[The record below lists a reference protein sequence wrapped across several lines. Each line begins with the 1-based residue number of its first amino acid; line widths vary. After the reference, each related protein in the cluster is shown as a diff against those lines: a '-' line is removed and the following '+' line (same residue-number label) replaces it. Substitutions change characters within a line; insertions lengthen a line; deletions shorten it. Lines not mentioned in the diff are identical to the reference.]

1 MTSEEVR
8 ANLILHGACE
18 DAFRAWGDLTSDE
31 IWAFP
36 HRKAPSPVSDGTEIH
51 GLFWWAAKNAGTPG
65 WPTPEE
71 IKAVLPLALECALPH
86 LWNKAELLQS
96 ELAFNPDPISFL
108 CRIGDVLTKEN
119 ADPGVLQAWLA
130 ELLPLAKGLK
140 HP

>member
-51 GLFWWAAKNAGTPG
+51 GLFWWVAKNAGTPG
-65 WPTPEE
+65 WATHAE
-71 IKAVLPLALECALPH
+71 ISEALRIALDLALPR
-86 LWNKAELLQS
+86 LWNKAELLQL
-96 ELAFNPDPISFL
+96 ELKDNPDHISFFN
-108 CRIGDVLTKEN
+108 RIAWVMRRENTNPAILDSWHADVL
-119 ADPGVLQAWLA
+119 PIV
-130 ELLPLAKGLK
+130 KGLK